1 MKYGAVFFRNGLI
14 FLSLMGFVAAIPGCP
29 PGGGGECAADAD
41 CADDGLFCNG
51 TESCDTVVASC
62 VSSGNPCDAAEGE
75 VCDEETDAC
84 VVNTLATPSRSTT
97 IALTSDDR
105 RAVVVNRETNSV
117 SIIEVRNAA
126 GADAANLLA
135 EVTVGEEPR
144 FVSIHPDNSEA
155 YVTNAADGTVSVIAL
170 TGDDAFTVVDE
181 ITVGTEP
188 RGCAITPNGLR
199 LYVANQSAG
208 TVTAIDVASRDVL
221 GNVNVGGQ
229 PAALAITNDGDTD
242 DTDEMVFVTQ
252 FYAELIPGGPGE
264 VSDVGKQGV
273 VQSFTV
279 GTPGSPVRLTL
290 SPIENVGFTADRT
303 NFCTAFNAL
312 AVNDVFCP
320 NVNETDPT
328 STAITADPQGAYPN
342 QLASALIRG
351 NRLFLPNIGASPE
364 PPIRFNVNLQS
375 LVHVANIATMQE
387 EANLHVNLNDQ
398 VKAETQ
404 PEEDAV
410 SGSLVRVFG
419 ADLTA
424 IDADAAG
431 ENFLIVSRG
440 GNFVF
445 KADLDANG
453 RLNIGAPDVIRF
465 QTGNM
470 PNGVVMSS
478 DGTRAYVNN
487 EVGISV
493 SALNLTTNQ
502 VITRDI
508 PSGTPPAP
516 GTSQHEILVGK
527 LAFFTSLGIP
537 DNGIFATQIRDI
549 NPVNDRNK
557 ASDNGWSSCGSCHP
571 DGLADGVT
579 WSFGTGP
586 RQTVSLDAFFNKDN
600 PNDQRI
606 SNYSAVMGSITDF
619 NNNSRGVQ
627 GGVGFAGNPP
637 NPLIFAHGIS
647 EGASDALDAMTSWV
661 KIIRVPNMPRPT
673 DTAALA
679 RGGTLFD
686 TNCASC
692 HGGAKWTKSEVIY
705 DNNPTFTADVTAGG
719 VLIDTRL
726 TNAGPQV
733 VSFTENGQTLRFLE
747 DVGTFDATN
756 DFELRGAGA
765 TTGQAS
771 LGALGFNVPSLL
783 SIAVQA
789 PYFHDGSA
797 QTLADVFDRH
807 GLGDSTIAGELSG
820 SERAD
825 LTVFLNAIDSTTVP
839 FASET
844 DDFR

>member
-1 MKYGAVFFRNGLI
+1 MVRAFLFSRNGLV
-14 FLSLMGFVAAIPGCP
+14 LGSLLGLLIAVPGCP
-29 PGGGGECAADAD
+29 PAGGECAADAD

-51 TESCDTVVASC
+51 TESCDTAVSTC
-62 VSSGNPCDAAEGE
+62 VSSGDPCNAAAGE
-75 VCDEETDAC
+75 VCDETTDAC
-84 VVNTLATPSRSTT
+84 LVTTLATPSRSTT
-97 IALTSDDR
+97 IILTSDDR
-105 RAVVVNRETNSV
+105 RAIVVNRETDSV
-117 SIIEVRNAA
+117 SVIEIRDAG
-126 GADAANLLA
+126 GADVANKLA
-135 EVTVGEEPR
+135 EVTVGDEPR
-144 FVSIHPDNSEA
+144 FVSIHPNDREA

-170 TGDDAFTVVDE
+170 TGADAFTVVDT

-199 LYVANQSAG
+199 LYVANQTEG
-208 TVTAIDVASRDVL
+208 TVTAIDVASRAVL
-221 GNVNVGGQ
+221 GTVNVGGQ

-242 DTDEMVFVTQ
+242 DTDERVFVTQ
-252 FYAELIPGGPGE
+252 FYAELISGADE

-273 VQSFTV
+273 VQSFSV

-303 NFCTAFNAL
+303 LFCTALNAL
-312 AVNDVFCP
+312 AANNTFCP
-320 NVNETDPT
+320 DVNETDPT
-328 STAITADPQGAYPN
+328 SATILMDPQGAYPN

-351 NRLFLPNIGASPE
+351 NNLFLPNVGASPE
-364 PPIRFNVNLQS
+364 PPIRFNVNLQA
-375 LVHVANIATMQE
+375 LVHVANTATNLE

-404 PEEDAV
+404 PEDDAI

-424 IDADAAG
+424 IDADADG

-445 KADLDANG
+445 RAGLDADG
-453 RLNIGAPDVIRF
+453 RLTIGAPDVIRL
-465 QTGNM
+465 QTGNL
-470 PNGVVMSS
+470 PSGVVMSA
-478 DGTRAYVNN
+478 DGARAYVNN

-493 SALNLTTNQ
+493 TALNLTANT

-516 GTSQHEILVGK
+516 GTSDHEILVGK

-537 DNGIFATQIRDI
+537 DDGILATPIRDFV
-549 NPVNDRNK
+549 PVNDRNK

-586 RQTVSLDAFFNKDN
+586 RQTVSLDAFFNKND
-600 PNDQRI
+600 PTDQRI
-606 SNYSAVMGSITDF
+606 SNYSAVMGSVTDF

-637 NPLIFAHGIS
+637 NPLIFGHGIT

-661 KIIRVPNMPRPT
+661 KIVRVPNLPRPT
-673 DTAALA
+673 DATALS

-705 DNNPTFTADVTAGG
+705 DNNPTFTADVAAGG
-719 VLIDTRL
+719 TIIDARV
-726 TNAGPQV
+726 TNAGPQI
-733 VSFTENGQTLRFLE
+733 VSFEENGQVLRFLE
-747 DVGTFDATN
+747 NVGTFDAAN
-756 DFELRGAGA
+756 EFELRGAGA

-771 LGALGFNVPSLL
+771 LGGLGFNVPSLL

-797 QTLADVFDRH
+797 QTLEDVFDRH
-807 GLGDSTIAGELSG
+807 ALDASTIADELS
-820 SERAD
+820 STERSD
-825 LTVFLNAIDSTTVP
+825 LLVFLRAIDSTTVP

-844 DDFR
+844 DAFQ